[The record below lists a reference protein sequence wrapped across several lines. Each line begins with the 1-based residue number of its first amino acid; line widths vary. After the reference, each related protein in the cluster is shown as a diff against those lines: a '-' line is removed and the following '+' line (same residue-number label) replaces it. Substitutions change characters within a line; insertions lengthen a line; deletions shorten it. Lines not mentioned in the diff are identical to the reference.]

1 MVRLAG
7 MNTNKRSIR
16 FARDMVRR
24 CRPGSKPFVEVSSM
38 SVCKPVL
45 LALLLFS
52 SLVAQGADWYVAPE
66 GASANP
72 GTKESPWDI
81 ASALNGRKEVGP
93 GDTVY
98 LLEGTYRRRP
108 NELFDVRLAGTAD
121 KPIVVRPAGPE
132 ARIDGGLAVQSPS
145 ANVWIRDL
153 EIFVS
158 EPVPEKPVSAGSSP
172 ADLKRPH
179 GGLHMHGGKD
189 CKYINL
195 VIHNCNQAISCWLG
209 EINPEIYGC
218 IMYGNGWLGV
228 DRGHGHCIYTQN
240 DQGVKTI
247 SNCIMTCRYNG
258 SYTMH
263 AYGSERAYVNNYLA
277 TENICYG
284 EGPFLVGG
292 GRPSHGIRV
301 HRNFLYGVDMRIG
314 YTAPYNEDCD
324 IRDNVI
330 MSGRLEIT
338 RYRNALQENNL
349 VLAKND
355 PRPAQTKAILLPNK
369 YDPGRAHLVV
379 YNSGKAQAVEV
390 DANSFAKDGDSVEL
404 LDPKNLFGEVV
415 ATATCRNGTVRIP
428 IAGEFAVYV
437 VRAVR

>member
-1 MVRLAG
+1 MG
-7 MNTNKRSIR
+7 
-16 FARDMVRR
+16 
-24 CRPGSKPFVEVSSM
+24 
-38 SVCKPVL
+38 VCKPAVL
-45 LALLLFS
+45 VCLLLW
-52 SLVAQGADWYVAPE
+52 SLAVQGADWYVAAE
-66 GASANP
+66 GTSANA
-72 GTKESPWDI
+72 GTKESPWDL

-93 GDTVY
+93 GDTIC

-108 NELFDVRLAGTAD
+108 KELFDVRLAGSAD
-121 KPIVVRPAGPE
+121 KPIVVRPAPGRR

-158 EPVPEKPVSAGSSP
+158 EPAPEKPVSAGSSP
-172 ADLKRPH
+172 ADLKRPN

-195 VIHNCNQAISCWLG
+195 VIHNCSQAISCWLG

-284 EGPFLVGG
+284 EGPFLIGG

-301 HRNFLYGVDMRIG
+301 YRNFLYGVDMRIG
-314 YTAPYNEDCD
+314 YGAPYNEDCE
-324 IRDNVI
+324 IRDNI
-330 MSGRLEIT
+330 IANGRLEIS
-338 RYRNALQENNL
+338 RYRNAAQENNL
-349 VLAKND
+349 ILGKND

-369 YDPGRAHLVV
+369 YDPGRAHLVI
-379 YNSGKAQAVEV
+379 YNWAKAESVDV
-390 DANSFAKDGDSVEL
+390 DAGRFAKDGDSVEL
-404 LDPKNLFGEVV
+404 LDPKDPFGRPVM
-415 ATATCRNGTVRIP
+415 TAVRHQGALRIP
-428 IAGEFAVYV
+428 VQSEFAAYL
-437 VRAVR
+437 VRVSR

>member
-1 MVRLAG
+1 
-7 MNTNKRSIR
+7 MN
-16 FARDMVRR
+16 
-24 CRPGSKPFVEVSSM
+24 
-38 SVCKPVL
+38 VCKPVF
-45 LALLLFS
+45 LAFLLFS
-52 SLVAQGADWYVAPE
+52 SLAAAGADWYVAPE
-66 GASANP
+66 GMSANP

-81 ASALNGRKEVGP
+81 ASALNGRRGVRP
-93 GDTVY
+93 GDTIY

-108 NELFDVRLAGTAD
+108 NELFEVRLAGLPD
-121 KPIVVRPAGPE
+121 KPIMVLPTPGQR
-132 ARIDGGLAVQSPS
+132 ARIDGGLAVLSPS

-158 EPVPEKPVSAGSSP
+158 EPVPDKPVSAGSSP
-172 ADLKRPH
+172 KDLKRPN

-277 TENICYG
+277 TENICYS

-292 GRPSHGIRV
+292 DRPSHGIRV
-301 HRNFLYGVDMRIG
+301 QRNFLYG
-314 YTAPYNEDCD
+314 APYNEDCD
-324 IRDNVI
+324 IRDNI
-330 MSGRLEIT
+330 IANGRLEIN
-338 RYRNALQENNL
+338 RYRNAVQENNL
-349 VLAKND
+349 ILGKND

-369 YDPGRAHLVV
+369 YDPNRAHLVI
-379 YNSGKAQAVEV
+379 YNWAKAESVDVE
-390 DANSFAKDGDSVEL
+390 AGSFAKDGDSVEL
-404 LDPKNLFGEVV
+404 LDPKDPFGRPVM
-415 ATATCRNGTVRIP
+415 TAVRREGALRIP
-428 IAGEFAVYV
+428 VQSEFAAYL
-437 VRAVR
+437 VRAGR

>member
-1 MVRLAG
+1 
-7 MNTNKRSIR
+7 
-16 FARDMVRR
+16 
-24 CRPGSKPFVEVSSM
+24 M

-45 LALLLFS
+45 LAFLLFS
-52 SLVAQGADWYVAPE
+52 SLAAQEADWYVAPE
-66 GASANP
+66 GASANS

-81 ASALNGRKEVGP
+81 ASALNGRKEVRP
-93 GDTVY
+93 ADTIY
-98 LLEGTYRRRP
+98 LLAGTYRRRP
-108 NELFDVRLAGTAD
+108 NELFDVRLAGSAD
-121 KPIVVRPAGPE
+121 KPIVVRPAPGRRV
-132 ARIDGGLAVQSPS
+132 RIDGGLAVQSPS
-145 ANVWIRDL
+145 ANVWIRNL

-172 ADLKRPH
+172 VDLKRPN

-330 MSGRLEIT
+330 ANGRLEIS
-338 RYRNALQENNL
+338 RYRNATQENNL
-349 VLAKND
+349 ILGKDD

-369 YDPGRAHLVV
+369 YDPSRAHLVV
-379 YNSGKAQAVEV
+379 YNWGRAETVGVE
-390 DANSFAKDGDSVEL
+390 AGSFAKDGDSLEL
-404 LDPKNLFGEVV
+404 LDPKDPFGQSV
-415 ATATCRNGTVRIP
+415 ATTARRDSVIHIP
-428 IAGEFAVYV
+428 VTGEFTVLL
-437 VRAVR
+437 VRVARP